1 MRTASARAYV
11 SLAVYSSVGQS
22 EGEEAISWRNGDRMA
37 WSREHGTPKPSD
49 LSRLLA
55 PREADRDVENESLGL
70 LMDVRERACD
80 SDVAC

>member
-1 MRTASARAYV
+1 MRIASAHAYV

-22 EGEEAISWRNGDRMA
+22 EGEAISWRNGDRMA
-37 WSREHGTPKPSD
+37 WNREYRMLKPSD

-70 LMDVRERACD
+70 LMDVRERARD